1 MKMARPRNLVV
12 VGGGGRGAVE
22 ALCLLLDD
30 LPVPM
35 SARILVAIEDPL
47 QTVES
52 MRAALQGHT
61 RLTVS
66 MAQDGDVVPP
76 ECVCLAPQDQHLA
89 IGPDFRVM
97 LQRGDLIHGKRPAAD
112 VLFSSAA
119 QHFGNQVIG
128 VILSGGK
135 EDGVAGFRDIHAA
148 GGLRLIQSPSTA
160 TNPGMPLWGTLED
173 HPDLL
178 CAPQEMGPLLGHLLR
193 GDALF

>member
-1 MKMARPRNLVV
+1 MRQLRNLVV
-12 VGGGGRGAVE
+12 IGGGGPGAVE

-30 LPVPM
+30 LPLPI
-35 SARILVAIEDPL
+35 SARVLVAVDDPL
-47 QTVES
+47 QTAES
-52 MRAALQGHT
+52 MMTLLQRHT
-61 RLTVS
+61 RLLVS
-66 MAQDGDVVPP
+66 LARDGDVVPLD
-76 ECVCLAPQDQHLA
+76 CVCLAPQNRHLA
-89 IGPDFRVM
+89 IGPGFRAL

-119 QHFGNQVIG
+119 KHFGNQVIG

-135 EDGVAGFRDIHAA
+135 EDGVAGFRDIQAA

-160 TNPGMPLWGTLED
+160 ANPSMPLWGVLED

-193 GDALF
+193 DEAAL